1 MPIKKLPTLL
11 DEKQFEEFINKYNF
25 DDDAKSYLT
34 NINNYLFILKEK
46 EKVANANKYK
56 VKIGKK

>member
-11 DEKQFEEFINKYNF
+11 DENQFNEFINKYNL
-25 DDDAKSYLT
+25 DDETKSYLT
-34 NINNYLFILKEK
+34 NINNYLFVLKEK
-46 EKVANANKYK
+46 ERIANANKYR